1 MGASATPARICPEC
15 GTRNSGLS
23 LFCSECGASLTNAA
37 TEGSSDN
44 QTTTTFSPITSP
56 PSSDPYATQ
65 QFQPQSASPAQSTAS
80 SSPAAVPEWSNPAYG
95 AGTSRYDADDIGSRG
110 LVLGWIAGVLIL
122 LVIGYLGWTSFLDE
136 GTRDSIIGIFT

>member
-37 TEGSSDN
+37 TEGSTDS
-44 QTTTTFSPITSP
+44 QTTTTFSPVTEP

-65 QFQPQSASPAQSTAS
+65 QFQPQQATSVQSTAS
-80 SSPAAVPEWSNPAYG
+80 LEWIAPAY
-95 AGTSRYDADDIGSRG
+95 AEDTSRYGTNDIGSRG
-110 LVLGWIAGVLIL
+110 MVLGWIAGVLIL
-122 LVIGYLGWTSFLDE
+122 LVIGYLGWTSFLGED
-136 GTRDSIIGIFT
+136 TRDSIIGIFT